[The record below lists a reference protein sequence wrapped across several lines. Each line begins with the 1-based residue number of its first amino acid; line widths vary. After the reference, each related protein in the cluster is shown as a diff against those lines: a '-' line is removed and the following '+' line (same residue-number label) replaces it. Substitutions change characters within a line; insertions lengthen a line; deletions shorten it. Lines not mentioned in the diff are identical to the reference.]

1 MCQQCMRDRHDFHTT
16 VFYSNILWTYTTPVH
31 IHTLSGDRDF
41 MLNLGKQ
48 ATILNKPPRERHRGV
63 FRRVRSQ
70 ERCRRAHRYRSVLW
84 ESGLLVLSLSVL
96 LLLLSL
102 LLLLLLDIRSM
113 ATFRWGKSISV
124 RLLLNLCQLQSRK
137 FDTEIN
143 NHWVV
148 CISGYSNFNIKESAK
163 DSAVHVQPSNTF

>member
-1 MCQQCMRDRHDFHTT
+1 
-16 VFYSNILWTYTTPVH
+16 
-31 IHTLSGDRDF
+31 
-41 MLNLGKQ
+41 
-48 ATILNKPPRERHRGV
+48 
-63 FRRVRSQ
+63 
-70 ERCRRAHRYRSVLW
+70 
-84 ESGLLVLSLSVL
+84 VLSLSVL
-96 LLLLSL
+96 L

-163 DSAVHVQPSNTF
+163 DSAVHVQTSNKF

>member
-1 MCQQCMRDRHDFHTT
+1 MCQQCVRDRHDFHTT

-84 ESGLLVLSLSVL
+84 ESGLLVL
-96 LLLLSL
+96 LLSL

-124 RLLLNLCQLQSRK
+124 RLIL
-137 FDTEIN
+137 

-163 DSAVHVQPSNTF
+163 DSAVHVQTSNKF